1 MTALHARVP
10 LTLHE
15 PSPTVLSSALKRL
28 DGLLSRDVE
37 KGRISKD
44 EADAARGRVRGVE
57 GDAAKGQGLETD
69 VDLVI
74 EVSHPF
80 WRVGQKMVL
89 IRNTGH
95 PRDPGFEDGT
105 VQASGGGAAPQRYTR
120 EQYQL
125 HLAHEA
131 RSRGGVRKRRGRE
144 GERGESG
151 GVSPHAAA
159 RVLPKWRKGVRD

>member
-1 MTALHARVP
+1 VNSVDLECPRGTAELAFSYVTALHARVP

-74 EVSHPF
+74 EVGRTS
-80 WRVGQKMVL
+80 WLVG
-89 IRNTGH
+89 
-95 PRDPGFEDGT
+95 
-105 VQASGGGAAPQRYTR
+105 
-120 EQYQL
+120 
-125 HLAHEA
+125 
-131 RSRGGVRKRRGRE
+131 GR
-144 GERGESG
+144 
-151 GVSPHAAA
+151 
-159 RVLPKWRKGVRD
+159 WC